1 MQALHQVV
9 ARVAVGIPP
18 SEALAPN
25 LKETHVTTRRWTL
38 LSGFVV
44 LGVAATLSGV
54 PQASADDWRPITPE
68 ELKMTSELLAPG
80 APAIMLYHQVDR
92 DDSGRATSE
101 FQYVRIKILTEEGRK
116 YADVEIPFEKNRFKV
131 DGLSARTIHP
141 DGSIVNFS
149 GKVFENTIVKSK
161 TFKYVAKTFT
171 MPDVSVGSII
181 EYRYH
186 YNFQDNYIFDSR
198 WIISSDLFTKE
209 SVFSLKPYNDDG
221 YVLHWMWPAGLPQ
234 GAAEPKQDQR
244 GVIRMTAP
252 NVPAFQTEDYM
263 PPENELKYRV
273 VFVYNL
279 GVPEMNVEKY
289 WKQYDKKRYD
299 AVEHFVGKHKEMEAA
314 VAQIVSPG
322 DAPEVKVQKI
332 YSRVQLVR
340 NLDFEIS
347 KTEAEEKREKIKPAD
362 NVADVWKSGSGSG
375 YDITW
380 LFLGLVRAA
389 GIEAHPCM
397 ISNRNEYFFRKERIN
412 SAELTSNVVLVK
424 LNGKDLYAD
433 PGAAYT
439 PFGLLPWSETG
450 VTGLELDKD
459 GGAWIQTNL
468 PDSNASRIERSA
480 DLKLTQEGSLEGK
493 LTITYSGLEAS
504 SRRTEERHEDET
516 GRKKYLEDEVKE
528 SVPVGTEVDLT
539 NKPDW
544 TSSAI
549 TMVAVYDL
557 KVPGWITGAGRRAF
571 FPTGL
576 FGADEKH
583 MFEHSTRV
591 YPIYFQYPFK
601 KIDDLKVELPL
612 GWQVGSVPKPIDQD
626 AKAAEFSLKVEG
638 DKGALHIHRELRS
651 DLTLVGV
658 NLYPVLR
665 GFYQTVQSEDNQ
677 QVVLQ
682 PGNASAGN

>member
-1 MQALHQVV
+1 
-9 ARVAVGIPP
+9 
-18 SEALAPN
+18 
-25 LKETHVTTRRWTL
+25 
-38 LSGFVV
+38 
-44 LGVAATLSGV
+44 
-54 PQASADDWRPITPE
+54 
-68 ELKMTSELLAPG
+68 
-80 APAIMLYHQVDR
+80 
-92 DDSGRATSE
+92 
-101 FQYVRIKILTEEGRK
+101 
-116 YADVEIPFEKNRFKV
+116 
-131 DGLSARTIHP
+131 
-141 DGSIVNFS
+141 
-149 GKVFENTIVKSK
+149 
-161 TFKYVAKTFT
+161 
-171 MPDVSVGSII
+171 
-181 EYRYH
+181 
-186 YNFQDNYIFDSR
+186 
-198 WIISSDLFTKE
+198 
-209 SVFSLKPYNDDG
+209 
-221 YVLHWMWPAGLPQ
+221 
-234 GAAEPKQDQR
+234 
-244 GVIRMTAP
+244 MTAP

-273 VFVYNL
+273 VFVYSL

-289 WKQYDKKRYD
+289 WNHFNKRSYD
-299 AVEHFVGKHKEMEAA
+299 AVEHFIGKKKEMEAA
-314 VAQIVSPG
+314 ASQAVAANDP
-322 DAPEVKVQKI
+322 PEVKLQKLYARAQQI
-332 YSRVQLVR
+332 R
-340 NLDFEIS
+340 NLEYEVE
-347 KTEAEEKREKIKPAD
+347 KTEAEEKREKLKAAD
-362 NVADVWKSGSGSG
+362 NVADVLKNGFGTG
-375 YDITW
+375 EQITW
-380 LFLGLVRAA
+380 LFLGMVRAA
-389 GIEAHPCM
+389 GFEAYPCYV
-397 ISNRNEYFFRKERIN
+397 SRRNEYFFRKERIN
-412 SAELTSNVVLVK
+412 DRELDESVVLVK
-424 LNGKDLYAD
+424 LNGKDLYFD
-433 PGAAYT
+433 PGSKYT
-439 PFGLLPWSETG
+439 AFGLLPWTESG
-450 VTGLELDKD
+450 VAGLKLDKN
-459 GGAWIQTNL
+459 GGTWIQTNL

-504 SRRTEERHEDET
+504 SRRTEERHEDEA

-544 TSSAI
+544 TSSAM

-638 DKGALHIHRELRS
+638 DKGELHIHRELRS